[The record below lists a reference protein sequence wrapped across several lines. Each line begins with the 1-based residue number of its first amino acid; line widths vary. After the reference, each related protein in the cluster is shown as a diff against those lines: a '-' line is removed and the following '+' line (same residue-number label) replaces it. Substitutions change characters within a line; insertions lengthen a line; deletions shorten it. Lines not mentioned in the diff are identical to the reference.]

1 MSQSLTATKSS
12 ALKGHVR
19 VPGDKSISHRS
30 LIFGA
35 LSIGQTRIRGLL
47 EATDV
52 IATAKAVEA
61 LGADVRNENGEW
73 IVTGDGVG
81 GFRQPEGPLD
91 FGNSGTGS
99 RLMMG
104 AVAGHSM
111 KVEFTGDASLCSRP
125 MARILNPLKQM
136 GLNLSDPDSDRLPA
150 VLEGSDD
157 LLPIKYTLP
166 MPSAQVKSAVLIA
179 GLHASGKTTVIEP
192 KATRDHTERMLT
204 HFGAVITRE
213 ETPEGLAIT
222 IEGDAELKGQD
233 IVVPGDPSSAAF
245 LTAAALL
252 CPDSEVTIEGILT
265 NPTRFGFYQTLIEM
279 GADITLANERTEG
292 GEPIADIIVK
302 SGSLNGVTVPAD
314 RAPSMIDEYP
324 CLSVVASFA
333 NGETRMLGL
342 EELRVKESDR
352 LAITAEGLTACGVQC
367 TIEGDDLIVQG
378 ADTVT
383 GGATIRTEMDHRIAM
398 SFLIM
403 GLRSENP
410 VTVDDVEIINTSFPQ
425 FMDLMTG
432 LGAKFREAGK

>member
-1 MSQSLTATKSS
+1 MSHPLKATQSS
-12 ALKGHVR
+12 ALKGSVR

-52 IATAKAVEA
+52 LATAKAVEA
-61 LGADVRNENGEW
+61 LGANVQKIGDEW
-73 IVTGDGVG
+73 VVTGNGVG
-81 GFRQPEGPLD
+81 GFKQPSEPLD
-91 FGNSGTGS
+91 FGNAGTGS

-104 AVAGHSM
+104 AVAGHNM

-125 MARILNPLKQM
+125 MGRILNPLKLM

-150 VLEGSDD
+150 TLEGTDD
-157 LLPIKYTLP
+157 LLPITYKLP

-204 HFGAVITRE
+204 HFGAKITKE

-233 IVVPGDPSSAAF
+233 ITVPGDPSSAAF
-245 LTAAALL
+245 LTAAAIL

-265 NPTRFGFYQTLIEM
+265 NPTRFGFYETLIEM
-279 GADITLANERTEG
+279 GANITLANERIEG
-292 GEPIADIIVK
+292 GEPVADIIVR
-302 SGSLNGVTVPAD
+302 SSHLNGVPVPPE

-324 CLSVVASFA
+324 VLSILASFA
-333 NGETRMLGL
+333 NGETRMQGL

-352 LAITAEGLTACGVQC
+352 LAITAEGLTACGVNC
-367 TIEGDDLIVQG
+367 SIEGDDLIVQG
-378 ADTVT
+378 ALTVP
-383 GGATIRTEMDHRIAM
+383 GDATIRTEMDHRIAM

-403 GLRSENP
+403 GLRSEKP
-410 VTVDDVEIINTSFPQ
+410 VTVDDVEMINTSFPT
-425 FMDLMTG
+425 FMDLMKS
-432 LGAKFREAGK
+432 LGANFREAGE